1 MKIARW
7 LIAGLAILGLFSG
20 WFLYRYRVE
29 SDKRVGKATPPSIT
43 VDKFDHDRFD
53 RVLQTYVNSRGQ
65 VNYTAL
71 KNNPQELETYLDTLA
86 VMSPEDLPSQDQL
99 AFWINAYNA
108 LTIKGII
115 DHYPTTSVR
124 KIKPLR
130 GFFYRLKFKVGGKS
144 YTLNEIEHDII
155 RSEFVESRI
164 HFVLVCASGGCPVLE
179 NRAFF
184 PDTLEERLEN
194 ATFNFIS
201 NPEKVR
207 LDRVNR
213 VLYLS
218 KIFNWYE
225 EDFEGTH
232 DGIIDFITNY
242 LSETDAEF
250 LKQEEV
256 TIQYLDYDW
265 TLNDQAQTK
274 STN

>member
-1 MKIARW
+1 MKIGYW
-7 LIAGLAILGLFSG
+7 LVAGLTILGLFSG

-29 SDKRVGKATPPSIT
+29 NDKRVGKDAPPSIT
-43 VDKFDHDRFD
+43 VDEFNHDRFD

-71 KNNPQELETYLDTLA
+71 KNSPQDLEAYLDALA
-86 VMSPEDLPSQDQL
+86 VMSPGDLPSQDQL

-130 GFFYRLKFKVGGKS
+130 GFFYRLKFQVGGKS

-155 RSEFVESRI
+155 QSEFVESRI

-194 ATFNFIS
+194 ATFNFID

-207 LDRVNR
+207 LDRENR

-218 KIFNWYE
+218 KIFAWYE
-225 EDFEGTH
+225 EDFGGTQ
-232 DGIIDFITNY
+232 DGIVDFIADY
-242 LSETDAEF
+242 LFEIDAEF

-256 TIQYLDYDW
+256 RIQYLDYDW
-265 TLNDQAQTK
+265 TPNDQARTT
-274 STN
+274 SGN